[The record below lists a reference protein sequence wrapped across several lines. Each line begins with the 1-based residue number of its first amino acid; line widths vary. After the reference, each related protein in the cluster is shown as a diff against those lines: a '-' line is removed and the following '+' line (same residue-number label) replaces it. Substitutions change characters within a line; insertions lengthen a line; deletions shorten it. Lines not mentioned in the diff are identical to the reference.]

1 MSFEV
6 FTSPH
11 PQYTCPRLLYVR
23 RAHLVAEAE
32 QEFPGGL
39 AEVLR
44 AEGVEGAAFIARL
57 NGAPLVASGTRRR
70 GGAQAPKPPG

>member
-1 MSFEV
+1 MLFEV

-11 PQYTCPRLLYVR
+11 PLYTCPRLLYVWWV
-23 RAHLVAEAE
+23 HLVAEAE

-44 AEGVEGAAFIARL
+44 PEGVEGAAFIARRD
-57 NGAPLVASGTRRR
+57 GAPLVASGTRWR
-70 GGAQAPKPPG
+70 GGTQAPMPPG